1 MRADLLGG
9 PRTHEWI
16 GTADFLSR
24 RRPRPRQVRTVDV
37 QRVVDVLDFV
47 SDATMNAIDEALRLH
62 LGL

>member
-1 MRADLLGG
+1 
-9 PRTHEWI
+9 
-16 GTADFLSR
+16 
-24 RRPRPRQVRTVDV
+24 VRTVDV